1 MIEATYVTRDGSVR
15 LIYANSFQE
24 LFKHLE
30 GKDVVEIAGCT
41 ISLTDMRQGKEKLTN
56 ATL

>member
-1 MIEATYVTRDGSVR
+1 MIEATYVTRDGNAH
-15 LIYANSFQE
+15 LIYANSFPE

-41 ISLTDMRQGKEKLTN
+41 ISLAEMRQGKEKLQ
-56 ATL
+56 A